1 MLLTERPR
9 LLIVTPDFQNPTGT
23 TLPVE
28 ARREVVRLAR
38 EAGTTIIE
46 NAIYRDLRYE
56 GDDVPTLKELDT
68 AGEVVLLR
76 SFSKVA
82 FPGLRVGWVLA
93 PSRVIARLT
102 EARQWCDLH
111 TDQLSQAILLRFAE
125 SGRLAAHGER
135 MRAAGRERL
144 HAVVSACERHLP
156 PGSEFTRPQGGMN
169 LWVRLPQPLDAS
181 ELASA
186 AEHEQVSYLP
196 GRHFAVSHYDPGTF
210 RLSFGSLTP
219 QQIEI
224 GLARLGKVFS
234 DVRRVAAAPALV

>member
-1 MLLTERPR
+1 MLVSERPR
-9 LLIVTPDFQNPTGT
+9 LLVVTPEFQNPTGT
-23 TLPVE
+23 TLPIE
-28 ARREVVRLAR
+28 ARRAIVDLAR
-38 EAGTTIIE
+38 ETGTIVIE
-46 NAIYRDLRYE
+46 NDIYRDLRYQ
-56 GDDVPTLKELDT
+56 GDPLPTLKQLD
-68 AGEVVLLR
+68 GGDHVVLVR

-102 EARQWCDLH
+102 ETRQWCDLH

-125 SGRLAAHGER
+125 SGRLAAHAER

-144 HAVVSACERHLP
+144 HAVLSACERHLP
-156 PGSEFTRPQGGMN
+156 HGSEFTRPQGGMN

-186 AEHEQVSYLP
+186 AEQEQVSYLP
-196 GRHFAVSHYDPGTF
+196 GRHFAVSHYDSGTF

-219 QQIEI
+219 EQIET
-224 GLARLGKVFS
+224 GLARLGKVFTE
-234 DVRRVAAAPALV
+234 VRRVAATPAVV